1 MKNINLK
8 VFFIF
13 SLFISS
19 SAISETLEEALT
31 LAYEKNPVIK
41 GERSSL
47 RSLDEDVSS
56 ASSRFFPSLSISTS

>member
-13 SLFISS
+13 PLFISS

-31 LAYEKNPVIK
+31 LAYEKNPIIK
-41 GERSSL
+41 LAEPRHS
-47 RSLDEDVSS
+47 VN
-56 ASSRFFPSLSISTS
+56 